1 MKNFLKLMPFFLFL
15 IACQQKIDTKDIQK
29 LNGYWEIE
37 KVVSAEGVKKNYNVN
52 ETIDF
57 FQIKNNVGFR
67 KKVTP
72 QFDGRYLVNNQSE
85 VIKIIEKDSK
95 TYISY
100 KTPYAKWNEQII
112 ELSDA
117 KLVLKNEQNIEYQYK
132 KPIPFSVK

>member
-1 MKNFLKLMPFFLFL
+1 MKNFLKIMPFFLFL
-15 IACQQKIDTKDIQK
+15 IACQQKIDSKDIQK

-57 FQIKNNVGFR
+57 FQIKNNSGFR
-67 KKVTP
+67 KKVMP

-85 VIKIIEKDSK
+85 GIKIIEKDNK

-100 KTPYAKWNEQII
+100 TTPYAKWNEQII

>member
-15 IACQQKIDTKDIQK
+15 IACQQKIDSKDIQK

-67 KKVTP
+67 KKVAP

-85 VIKIIEKDSK
+85 GIKIIEKDNK

-100 KTPYAKWNEQII
+100 TTPYAKWNEQII

-117 KLVLKNEQNIEYQYK
+117 KLVLKNQQNIEYQYK
-132 KPIPFSVK
+132 KSIPFSIK